1 MKGKRVNTQAKGH
14 SNTMPEFAS
23 IGELSALFHR
33 KELSPVDVVLRLF
46 ERIAQWNVQ
55 LNAYITLTREEAL
68 AAARASELRYRQG
81 TPRGPLDGIPIAIKD
96 NIWTRGVRTT
106 AGSKFLADFIPDRDA
121 TVVERLRRAGAVIL
135 GKTNLHEFAYGVTTE
150 NPHYG
155 ATRNPWDLARICGG
169 SSGGSAAAV
178 AAGLCIAAL
187 GTDTGGSVRIP
198 SSLCGVVGLKPTFG
212 RVSCYGTVPLAPSF
226 DHVGPITRT
235 VGDAA
240 LLLGVMAGRD
250 PADPATLTQPRL
262 KPFDILR
269 ELASRLRLRFTKKKP
284 LRLGWPREYFF
295 DRVDEAVLRSIR
307 AAARSFEK
315 MGAVVEEISLPHVFD
330 GDEPSTTM
338 ALAEATHVHRAAGW
352 FPQHEADYGEDVR
365 VRLKMGDD
373 IRATAYLAAAEIRRR
388 VRADFDEAFE
398 TVDAILAPSVP
409 ITAPRLGE
417 AKVMIGGAEETV
429 RSALI
434 RLNRPGN
441 FTGLPAVS
449 IPCGWTASGLP
460 IGLQLIG
467 RAWQEEHLLGVAR
480 LFEESHPQLRRRPR
494 LG

>member
-1 MKGKRVNTQAKGH
+1 VKKQGKTH
-14 SNTMPEFAS
+14 SNAIADFEFAS
-23 IGELSALFHR
+23 IEQLSALFHR
-33 KELSPVDVVLRLF
+33 RELSPVEVTTLLF
-46 ERIAQWNVQ
+46 ERISQLNVQ
-55 LNAYITLTREEAL
+55 LNAYISVTREGAL
-68 AAARASELRYRQG
+68 VAARASEVRYRRG
-81 TPRGPLDGIPIAIKD
+81 TARGPLDGIPIAIKD
-96 NIWTRGVRTT
+96 NIYTRGVRTT
-106 AGSKFLADFIPDRDA
+106 AGSKFLSDFIPDRDA

-135 GKTNLHEFAYGVTTE
+135 GKTNLHEFAYGVTSE

-155 ATRNPWDLARICGG
+155 AVRNPWDLSRICGG

-226 DHVGPITRT
+226 DHVGAIART

-240 LLLGVMAGRD
+240 LLLGVMAGGD
-250 PADPATLTQPRL
+250 PGDPATITQPRL
-262 KPFDILR
+262 KPFENLR
-269 ELASRLRLRFTKKKP
+269 ELASGLRLRFTKKKP

-295 DRVDEAVLRSIR
+295 HHVGEDVLRAIQ

-315 MGAVVEEISLPHVFD
+315 MGAVVEEISLPHVSD

-338 ALAEATHVHRAAGW
+338 ALAEATHVHRAADW

-373 IRATAYLAAAEIRRR
+373 IRATAYLVAADIRPR
-388 VRADFDEAFE
+388 VRADFDDAFQ
-398 TVDAILAPSVP
+398 TVDAILAPAVP

-417 AKVMIGGAEETV
+417 AKVTIGGAEETV

-441 FTGLPAVS
+441 FTGLPAIS

-480 LFEESHPQLRRRPR
+480 LFEESHPELRRRPKISKT
-494 LG
+494 